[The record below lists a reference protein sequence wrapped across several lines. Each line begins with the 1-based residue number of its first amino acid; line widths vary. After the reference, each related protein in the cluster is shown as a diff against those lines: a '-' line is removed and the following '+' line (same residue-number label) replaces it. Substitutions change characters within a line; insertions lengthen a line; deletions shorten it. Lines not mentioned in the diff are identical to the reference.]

1 MMAKKEDVQEK
12 LVFDDDTDDSDDDLD
27 IFRNRVSNTV
37 SSQLAPASDSE
48 SDTVEDGIVN
58 EKEESDTDSSEAS
71 EGSDQESEESETE
84 KINREKVNTVI
95 NNKLGKLSSLLATK
109 NKEESKSSSEEEE
122 SEDESDSENEDK
134 SESEEDGER
143 TKNVSKSIEDNDK
156 KEQTSDNN
164 DEDFEKGKY
173 VKLPKKRK
181 IDDVETE
188 SDEGETE
195 QQQQETESEINKEE
209 EARSKYRETLSK
221 LPVQQILE
229 IKAKLGDKIFNSKWS
244 DGKPKKLERSKMK
257 QEFKRADKNRPRE
270 MSSKIKVPAYE
281 KVKQVNKPE
290 RRDPRFDPLCGEFDK
305 KSFRRQYGFLKD
317 FKNKELVVLKE
328 QLKDAQ
334 GEERSKIKYLI
345 QRMENQLRSQRD
357 LEEKEKKTFEES
369 KNMKE
374 KLDKG
379 EKPVYKNKKTIREE
393 GMVEKYERLK
403 RDGKL
408 DKYIMKKSKE
418 NTSKDRKLFGDLI

>member
-1 MMAKKEDVQEK
+1 MAKKEDIREK
-12 LVFDDDTDDSDDDLD
+12 LVFDDDTDDSDDDLET
-27 IFRNRVSNTV
+27 FRNTVSNTV

-48 SDTVEDGIVN
+48 SETNEGGIVHD
-58 EKEESDTDSSEAS
+58 EEESDTDSSEAS

-84 KINREKVNTVI
+84 KINREKANTVI

-143 TKNVSKSIEDNDK
+143 TKNINKSIEVKDK
-156 KEQTSDNN
+156 KEQTSDN
-164 DEDFEKGKY
+164 DEDCEKGKY
-173 VKLPKKRK
+173 VKLSKRK
-181 IDDVETE
+181 IDEVEA
-188 SDEGETE
+188 DRDQGETE
-195 QQQQETESEINKEE
+195 QQQEEPESEINKEE
-209 EARSKYRETLSK
+209 EARRKYRDNLSK

-229 IKAKLGDKIFNSKWS
+229 IKAKLGDKIFNSNWA

-257 QEFKRADKNRPRE
+257 PEFKRADKNRPRE
-270 MSSKIKVPAYE
+270 MSSKFKVPAFE
-281 KVKQVNKPE
+281 KAKQVNKPE

-305 KSFRRQYGFLKD
+305 KNFRRQYGFVKD
-317 FKNKELVVLKE
+317 FKKKELVILKE

-357 LEEKEKKTFEES
+357 LEEKEKKAFDES

-374 KLDKG
+374 KLGKG
-379 EKPVYKNKKTIREE
+379 EKPIYKNKKTIREDS
-393 GMVEKYERLK
+393 MVEKYERLK
-403 RDGKL
+403 KEGKL
-408 DKYIMKKSKE
+408 DKYIMKKSKQ
-418 NTSKDRKLFGDLI
+418 NTAKDRKLFGDLI